1 MDTIE
6 LATPDGRLEAMIAR
20 PSGPG
25 PWPGV
30 VVVHDAM
37 GFSADLRRTME
48 LLTGKGYLVVAPNL
62 FSRGRVRCV
71 RSIYRALVST
81 GDGPAVRDVLAARD
95 HLVAQPD
102 CTGRTAV
109 VGFCMGGGF
118 ALLVAPKGFDASAP
132 FYPSLFA
139 DYRSVLDGAC
149 PVVASFGARD
159 PMLIGKPA
167 KLEQT
172 LTEFG
177 VEHDVKVYPR
187 VTHSFANLTPADP
200 VLRVTGL
207 GYSEDA
213 AGDAWER
220 IFAFFE
226 THLSAAEPPVAE
238 SS

>member
-20 PSGPG
+20 PSGAG

-118 ALLVAPKGFDASAP
+118 ALLVAPNGFDASAP

-172 LTEFG
+172 LTELG

-220 IFAFFE
+220 VFAFFE